1 MAETAS
7 VIETLLAEDG
17 IILPATGGAEKSIRC
32 FNPAHKDKN
41 PSMCVNVVKNV
52 YNCQGCGWRGN
63 PYQYLTDAKGFTKA
77 DALHKLRSLGL
88 NESRVNF
95 IEQQG
100 AQMGGDAKAHLP
112 KFVRKPVLTIM
123 DKKTGRPRGKAIATH
138 KYYRADGE
146 LALLL
151 VRYNLRNPKVIPHMP
166 VKGGYK
172 LAWPLNENLP
182 EGERTVD
189 KYILYRLPEL
199 LDATKTPGKQI
210 WIVEGEKC
218 ADAVAN
224 MEGAPN
230 PPPVTTLMGPVKTT
244 NIIKA
249 DLEPLRRQSVL
260 LISDGDSKSRN
271 QMRFLG
277 SKLHRMDCSV
287 RYVLAPG
294 ENGYD
299 IADAIAEGGW
309 KHALEWIKNECE
321 GPVDHSSLSSEG
333 EGGEA
338 YPVTV
343 DSEGGLGDT
352 DYFRVLGLL
361 ESQFISIQSKRT
373 WEIFSMPRKSLHTD
387 GALITLAP
395 LNYWRDMAGEAGL
408 GRKSMLTF
416 ADGIIRAAEDKGHVD
431 QATQFFGRGA
441 NITANGR
448 IEYNLGDKVLF
459 EGPDGTMSQVGGLA
473 DSKRVYYPGA
483 TIPLKDSDK
492 ARQWGRAIYEA
503 LMRYRWHVPDHG
515 RAMCGWLVTAIIGG
529 ALEFRPAIW
538 MNAPKDTGKT
548 WLLTQFMQPFFGPM
562 LARMGE
568 VTEAYLANRMR
579 TDSLPLYIDEFEPRR
594 QNADKMESILSLI
607 RLASSGDAE
616 RGRAGLGGTAQSH
629 NPRFSVAIAS
639 IDQPSMN
646 PANQSRFVSI
656 RLARQKI
663 REWDA
668 VSGAILD
675 SCKPEKT
682 AAVRTA
688 IIRDT
693 PAILRRAQ
701 YYSAYIA
708 NETECDQR
716 EALKFGAI
724 SAGVEFLSGR
734 SQTVFPPSIT
744 EDRRAELVE
753 VLLDTIIR
761 VDGHGELTLGECMRP
776 DPDTLPA
783 KAKTY
788 YDAAARHGLK
798 YDGLSHCVYVAYGKR
813 TLRDRLHG
821 TEWEKVD
828 LRKMLLTLPMATDTN
843 DRGKSLRVRFGSRQ
857 ERAVR
862 IHRDTLEDVG
872 FVEFD
877 A

>member
-1 MAETAS
+1 MGS
-7 VIETLLAEDG
+7 VIEALLAEDG
-17 IILPATGGAEKSIRC
+17 IDLPSGGGADKSIRC
-32 FNPAHKDKN
+32 FNPAHEDKT

-52 YNCQGCGWRGN
+52 YTCYGCGWRGN
-63 PYQYLTDAKGFTKA
+63 PFIYLTDVRNLSKA
-77 DALHKLRSLGL
+77 DSMHKLRQMGVAEDS
-88 NESRVNF
+88 VNF

-100 AQMGGDAKAHLP
+100 SQMGKDSKAHLP
-112 KFVRKPVLTIM
+112 KFVTNPVTKIM
-123 DKKTGRPRGKAIATH
+123 DKKTGRPRGKAIAEH
-138 KYYRADGE
+138 RYYRADGK
-146 LALLL
+146 LALLV
-151 VRYNLRNPKVIPHMP
+151 VRYDVKSPKVLPHMP
-166 VKGGYK
+166 VKGGWR
-172 LAWPLNENLP
+172 LAWPLNENIP
-182 EGERTVD
+182 EAERTVD

-199 LDATKTPGKQI
+199 VEATKTSGRQI

-224 MEGAPN
+224 MKGIKN
-230 PPPVTTLMGPVKTT
+230 PPPVTTLMGAVKTT

-277 SKLHRMDCSV
+277 DKLHRLDCSV
-287 RYVLAPG
+287 RYVFAPG

-309 KHALEWIKNECE
+309 KQALEWIKNDCE
-321 GPVDHSSLSSEG
+321 GPLDHSSLRKDEDG
-333 EGGEA
+333 DD

-343 DSEGGLGDT
+343 DPEGGLGDT
-352 DYFRVLGLL
+352 DYFRVIGLL
-361 ESQFISIQSKRT
+361 ENQYLSIQSKST
-373 WEIFSMPRKSLHTD
+373 WEIFSMPRKSLHTE
-387 GALITLAP
+387 GSLITLAP
-395 LNYWRDMAGEAGL
+395 LAWWREMAGEAGL
-408 GRKSMLTF
+408 GRKSMLAF
-416 ADGIIRAAEDKGHVD
+416 ADGIIRAAESKGHVD

-441 NITANGR
+441 NMAPDGR
-448 IEYNLGDKVLF
+448 VEYNLGDKVLF
-459 EGPDGTMSQVGGLA
+459 EGPEGTMSQEGGLA

-483 TIPLKDSDK
+483 SIPLKEHDN
-492 ARQWGRAIYEA
+492 ARKWGRDIYDS
-503 LMRYRWHVPDHG
+503 LMRYRWHAPDHG
-515 RAMCGWLVTAIIGG
+515 RSMCGWLVTAIIGG

-538 MNAPKDTGKT
+538 LNAPKDTGKT

-594 QNADKMESILSLI
+594 QNADKVEAILSLI

-629 NPRFSVAIAS
+629 NPRFSVTIAS

-663 REWDA
+663 REWEA
-668 VSGAILD
+668 VSGAILA
-675 SCKPEKT
+675 SCTPEKT

-688 IIRDT
+688 IIRET
-693 PAILRRAQ
+693 PSILRRAK

-708 NETECDQR
+708 NEMECDQR

-734 SQTVFPPSIT
+734 SQTVFPPSVA

-753 VLLDTIIR
+753 VLLDTIVR
-761 VDGHGELTLGECMRP
+761 VDGYGELTLGECMKP
-776 DPDTLPA
+776 DADALEA
-783 KAKTY
+783 KAMKY
-788 YDAAARHGLK
+788 RDAAARHGMR
-798 YDGLSHCVYVAYGKR
+798 YDEVLHCVYVAYGKR
-813 TLRDRLHG
+813 TLKDRLHG

-828 LRKMLLTLPMATDTN
+828 LRKMLLTLPRASDTTDT
-843 DRGKSLRVRFGSRQ
+843 GKSLRVRFGSRQ